1 MSVGLA
7 ILVLSNPYERLSLCV
22 IAKTALAVVATP
34 LLTST
39 QTLTTHTTLTTGRKV
54 TPLMNEYY
62 ADEDVFFDDDEPLTP
77 EEQAAADRAYYRQ
90 QEQEAYAEFLQSPYC
105 FD

>member
-1 MSVGLA
+1 MD
-7 ILVLSNPYERLSLCV
+7 
-22 IAKTALAVVATP
+22 
-34 LLTST
+34 
-39 QTLTTHTTLTTGRKV
+39 
-54 TPLMNEYY
+54 EYDY
-62 ADEDVFFDDDEPLTP
+62 IDEDVFFEDDEPLTP